1 MKKIISLTILCCL
14 LVAMLTACD
23 SSDYK
28 KALKLYNS
36 GQYSEAMSMFEE
48 LGDYEDSGSYVVD
61 CKMKIAESLVENKE
75 FQDAI
80 NIYSELNDEVR
91 VSAAKRAWLA
101 DYIETNGTAHTDGYQ
116 ITRNQ
121 GDRTISLV
129 ASESGKYKVIIKQ
142 GNDVGYNE
150 IIITL
155 MPDTSTGFIQHER
168 EISFTILGRTAYQ
181 KESGSCEIDT
191 SVFNRGTMLNYN
203 DYSAIGTG
211 AEDMNASSF
220 ARSTMEFINDSKSA
234 LTQML
239 KETNIEINLS
249 DLGFTSY

>member
-1 MKKIISLTILCCL
+1 MRKKILSLCLMVLILT
-14 LVAMLTACD
+14 MLTGCD
-23 SSDYK
+23 SSKYK
-28 KALKLYNS
+28 EATKLFNAGNYA
-36 GQYSEAMSMFEE
+36 EAQAIFEE
-48 LGDYEDSGSYVVD
+48 LGDYEDSSNYVVD
-61 CKMKIAESLVENKE
+61 CKIKIAESLVENKE
-75 FQDAI
+75 FQEAI
-80 NIYSELNDEVR
+80 NIYSELNDETK
-91 VSAAKRAWLA
+91 VSEAKRAWLA
-101 DYIETNGTAHTDGYQ
+101 NYIETNGTAHADGYQ
-116 ITRNQ
+116 ITKNQ
-121 GDRTISLV
+121 GDQTISLV
-129 ASESGKYKVIIKQ
+129 AAESGKYKVIIKQ

-249 DLGFTSY
+249 DLGFASY

>member
-1 MKKIISLTILCCL
+1 MRKKILSLCLIVLILT
-14 LVAMLTACD
+14 MLTGCD
-23 SSDYK
+23 SSKYK
-28 KALKLYNS
+28 EATKLFNAGNYA
-36 GQYSEAMSMFEE
+36 EAQAIFEE
-48 LGDYEDSGSYVVD
+48 LGDYEDSSNYVVD
-61 CKMKIAESLVENKE
+61 CKIKIAESLVENKE
-75 FQDAI
+75 FQEAI
-80 NIYSELNDEVR
+80 NIYSELNDETK
-91 VSAAKRAWLA
+91 VSEAKRAWLA
-101 DYIETNGTAHTDGYQ
+101 NYIETNGTAHADGYQ
-116 ITRNQ
+116 ITKNQ
-121 GDRTISLV
+121 GDQTISLV
-129 ASESGKYKVIIKQ
+129 AAESGKYKVIIKQ

-239 KETNIEINLS
+239 KETNIGITLS

>member
-1 MKKIISLTILCCL
+1 MRKKILSLCLIVLILT
-14 LVAMLTACD
+14 MLTGCD
-23 SSDYK
+23 SSKYK
-28 KALKLYNS
+28 EATKLFNAGNYA
-36 GQYSEAMSMFEE
+36 EAQAIFEE
-48 LGDYEDSGSYVVD
+48 LGDYEDSSNYVVD
-61 CKMKIAESLVENKE
+61 CKIKIAESLVENKE
-75 FQDAI
+75 FQEAI
-80 NIYSELNDEVR
+80 NIYSELNDETK
-91 VSAAKRAWLA
+91 VSEAKRAWLA
-101 DYIETNGTAHTDGYQ
+101 NYIETNGTAHADGYQ
-116 ITRNQ
+116 ITKNQ
-121 GDRTISLV
+121 GDQTISLV
-129 ASESGKYKVIIKQ
+129 AAESGKYKVIIKQ

-150 IIITL
+150 IVITL

-239 KETNIEINLS
+239 KETNIGITLS

>member
-1 MKKIISLTILCCL
+1 
-14 LVAMLTACD
+14 
-23 SSDYK
+23 
-28 KALKLYNS
+28 
-36 GQYSEAMSMFEE
+36 MFEE

-61 CKMKIAESLVENKE
+61 CKVKIAESLVENKE

-80 NIYSELNDEVR
+80 NIYSELNDEAR

-129 ASESGKYKVIIKQ
+129 ASESGKFKVIIKQ

-211 AEDMNASSF
+211 AEDMDASSF

>member
-1 MKKIISLTILCCL
+1 MRKKILSLCLMVLILT
-14 LVAMLTACD
+14 MLTGCD
-23 SSDYK
+23 SSKYK
-28 KALKLYNS
+28 EATKLFNAGNYA
-36 GQYSEAMSMFEE
+36 EAQAIFEE
-48 LGDYEDSGSYVVD
+48 LGDYEDSSNYVVD
-61 CKMKIAESLVENKE
+61 CKIKIAESLVENKE
-75 FQDAI
+75 FQEAI
-80 NIYSELNDEVR
+80 NIYSELNDETK
-91 VSAAKRAWLA
+91 VSEAKRAWLA
-101 DYIETNGTAHTDGYQ
+101 NYIETNGTTHADGYQ

-121 GDRTISLV
+121 GDQTISLI
-129 ASESGKYKVIIKQ
+129 AAESGKYKVIIKQ
-142 GNDVGYNE
+142 SNDVGYNE

-155 MPDTSTGFIQHER
+155 MPENGAGFIQHER

-249 DLGFTSY
+249 DLGFASY

>member
-1 MKKIISLTILCCL
+1 MRKKILSLCLIVLILT
-14 LVAMLTACD
+14 MLTGCD
-23 SSDYK
+23 SSKYK
-28 KALKLYNS
+28 EATKLFNAGNYA
-36 GQYSEAMSMFEE
+36 EAQAIFEE
-48 LGDYEDSGSYVVD
+48 LGDYEDSSNYVVD
-61 CKMKIAESLVENKE
+61 CKIKIAESLVENKE
-75 FQDAI
+75 FQEAI
-80 NIYSELNDEVR
+80 NIYSELNDETK
-91 VSAAKRAWLA
+91 VSEAKRAWLA
-101 DYIETNGTAHTDGYQ
+101 NYIETNGTAHTDGYQ

-239 KETNIEINLS
+239 KETNIGITLS

>member
-80 NIYSELNDEVR
+80 NIYSELNDE
-91 VSAAKRAWLA
+91 
-101 DYIETNGTAHTDGYQ
+101 
-116 ITRNQ
+116 
-121 GDRTISLV
+121 
-129 ASESGKYKVIIKQ
+129 
-142 GNDVGYNE
+142 
-150 IIITL
+150 
-155 MPDTSTGFIQHER
+155 
-168 EISFTILGRTAYQ
+168 
-181 KESGSCEIDT
+181 
-191 SVFNRGTMLNYN
+191 
-203 DYSAIGTG
+203 
-211 AEDMNASSF
+211 ASS
-220 ARSTMEFINDSKSA
+220 
-234 LTQML
+234 LL
-239 KETNIEINLS
+239 KC
-249 DLGFTSY
+249 